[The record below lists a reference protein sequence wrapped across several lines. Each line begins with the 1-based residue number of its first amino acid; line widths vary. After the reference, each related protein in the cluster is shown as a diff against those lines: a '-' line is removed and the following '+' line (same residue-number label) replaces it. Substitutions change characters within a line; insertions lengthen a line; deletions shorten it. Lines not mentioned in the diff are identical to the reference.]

1 MDDLD
6 TKRLKELDLSYMS
19 MANIILVSSMARP
32 GGRIGYPKKGID
44 DLREVLRDLNV
55 YFFEDEPTN
64 GRVPV
69 TISVDED
76 HFKFYK
82 KAFGAKPREESIRI
96 FGDFY
101 GYPSCCVE
109 KYIEDLKKGAHPILR
124 YWNQLIEYERKFDLF
139 GIFHVPCSPA
149 CEKSKVLEDAFLKKL
164 NKIDKEIAKGYIDG
178 RKSNQAWSL
187 AIHVDYYAIQR

>member
-1 MDDLD
+1 MN

-44 DLREVLRDLNV
+44 DLRDVLKDLNV

-76 HFKFYK
+76 HFKLYK
-82 KAFGAKPREESIRI
+82 KAFDVKSSSREESIRI

-101 GYPSCCVE
+101 GYPTCCVE
-109 KYIEDLKKGAHPILR
+109 GYMEDLKNSIHPIVR
-124 YWNQLIEYERKFDLF
+124 YWDQLIEVERKFDLF

-149 CEKSKVLEDAFLKKL
+149 CEKSKVLEDAFLKEL
-164 NKIDKEIAKGYIDG
+164 NKTDQEIAKGYIDG
-178 RKSNQAWSL
+178 RKSNQAWAL
-187 AIHVDYYAIQR
+187 AIHVDYYATQR

>member
-1 MDDLD
+1 MD
-6 TKRLKELDLSYMS
+6 TKRLKKLDLSYMS
-19 MANIILVSSMARP
+19 MANIILVSTMTRP

-76 HFKFYK
+76 HFKLYK
-82 KAFGAKPREESIRI
+82 KAFDVKFSSREESIRI

-101 GYPSCCVE
+101 GYPLCCVE
-109 KYIEDLKKGAHPILR
+109 KYIEDLKKGVHPILR

-139 GIFHVPCSPA
+139 GIFHVPCSPT
-149 CEKSKVLEDAFLKKL
+149 CEKSKSLDNAFLKEL
-164 NKIDKEIAKGYIDG
+164 NKIDKEIANVYLDG
-178 RKSNQAWSL
+178 RKSNQAWAL
-187 AIHVDYYAIQR
+187 AIHVDYYASQG